1 MIRLLYIARYQ
12 ALAVL
17 LLLLLALAPAKAQ
30 NVVFQGET
38 TTLGVI
44 NVPGET
50 YSWELYSDGTVN
62 FVTVPGNCPA
72 TSATFVG
79 GNTGASVNVKWLQ
92 PGFYFFKVT
101 AWNVSGCTNNIKIGM
116 IEVKPSLPTAEI
128 LPPVPD
134 FVCIGEQI
142 TLQVKLTGLS
152 PWEFTYTDGT
162 DFWTVKGVT
171 DPVYNL
177 MIKPIGSAQYWITEV
192 KNASGTN
199 PTPSAKVVVV
209 VNPKPEIS
217 KIYQY

>member
-17 LLLLLALAPAKAQ
+17 LLLLLALAPAMAQ
-30 NVVFQGET
+30 NVVYMDET
-38 TTLGVI
+38 STLSVKQ
-44 NVPGET
+44 VPGET
-50 YSWELYSDGTVN
+50 YSWELYNDGTVN
-62 FVTVPGNCPA
+62 FAAVAGNCPA

-79 GNTGASVNVKWLQ
+79 GNTGASVNVNWLQ

-101 AWNVSGCTNNIKIGM
+101 AWNVTGCTNNLEVGM
-116 IEVKPSLPTAEI
+116 VEVKPVLPTAEI

-152 PWEFTYTDGT
+152 PWEFTYTDGF
-162 DFWTVKGVT
+162 DFWTIKGVT

-177 MIKPIGSAQYWITEV
+177 TIKPVASAQYWITEV
-192 KNASGTN
+192 KNANGSNT
-199 PTPSAKVVVV
+199 TPSAKVVVV